1 MADYSGVLL
10 RPSRRELARRLPQAM
25 IGMLLIGVAIALS
38 IRAELGAAP
47 WDVFHQGIA
56 EKTGWS
62 FGVVAVGVGVII
74 MVLLIP
80 LRQRM
85 GVVSLINIVMI
96 GPTAQFLLNR
106 IHRPDLYATRVAFLA
121 VSVVLFGLGAG
132 LYVGAALGPGPR
144 DGLMT
149 AMSRRGFQ
157 VWKVRTVIEVSVLL
171 CGWLLGGTLGFG
183 TAVLAF
189 GVGPVT
195 QWSLQRFH
203 LSVDH

>member
-10 RPSRRELARRLPQAM
+10 RPSPRELARRLPQAM
-25 IGMLLIGVAIALS
+25 VGMLLIGFAVALS
-38 IRAELGAAP
+38 IRAELGSAP
-47 WDVFHQGIA
+47 WDVFHQGLSRR
-56 EKTGWS
+56 TGLS

-96 GPTAQFLLNR
+96 GPTAQFLINR
-106 IHRPDLYATRVAFLA
+106 IHHPDLYAVRVAYLA
-121 VSVVLFGLGAG
+121 VSVGLFGIGAG
-132 LYVGAALGPGPR
+132 MYVGAALGPGPR

-149 AMSRRGFQ
+149 AMSRRGFA
-157 VWKVRTVIEVSVLL
+157 VWKVRTAIEVSVLIG
-171 CGWLLGGTLGFG
+171 GWLMGGTLGYG

-189 GVGPVT
+189 GVGPVI
-195 QWSLQRFH
+195 QWALQRFH
-203 LSVDH
+203 ISVER